1 MSLPKLTESILR
13 AGASAKPLA
22 RSEPSVDN
30 MRVPQ

>member
-1 MSLPKLTESILR
+1 MSLPKLTESLLR